1 MALDFPSP
9 VSSGA
14 IYTGTNGVTY
24 YYDGI
29 KWQGEIPVPTDL
41 DTGLVQY
48 FDDKIQNT
56 TSNIVFVGDNNSAT
70 IIISNS
76 GTITLPNGAVLKGVS
91 GNGIAFGK
99 LAGAVSQS
107 AGATAIGYLAGY
119 TNQSIE
125 AVAVGDS
132 AGQTTQGVNAVAVGA
147 YSGRTNQGSNAIAL
161 GAYAG
166 QTSQYPN
173 SIVLNATG
181 LVVNSASTSSF
192 VVKPVRSVTT
202 TTGLT
207 QVWYSTSTGE
217 FVYYT
222 P

>member
-41 DTGLVQY
+41 DTGLVRY
-48 FDDKIQNT
+48 YENKIQNT
-56 TSNIVFVGDNNSAT
+56 TSNIVFVGNSST
-70 IIISNS
+70 ITLSNS
-76 GTITLPNGAVLKGVS
+76 GTITLTHGAVLKDIS
-91 GNGIAFGK
+91 GNGVSFGK
-99 LAGAVSQS
+99 LSGSIGQGAS
-107 AGATAIGYLAGY
+107 ATAIGYLAGY
-119 TNQSIE
+119 TGQSTE

-132 AGQTTQGVNAVAVGA
+132 AGQSAQGVNSVAVGA
-147 YSGRTNQGSNAIAL
+147 FSGRTNQGNNAVAL

-166 QTSQYPN
+166 QSSQHAN

-181 LVVNSASTSSF
+181 AVVNSASTSSF
-192 VVKPVRSVTT
+192 FVKPVRSVTT

>member
-48 FDDKIQNT
+48 YDNKIQNT
-56 TSNIVFVGDNNSAT
+56 TSNIVFVGSNNSAT
-70 IIISNS
+70 ITISNS
-76 GTITLPNGAVLKGVS
+76 GTITFPNGAVIKDVS
-91 GNGIAFGK
+91 GHGISFGQ
-99 LAGAVSQS
+99 LAGAVGQA

-132 AGQTTQGVNAVAVGA
+132 AGQTTQGVNAVAIGA
-147 YSGRTNQGSNAIAL
+147 YKGDSTNVRDALRRQFPGFSEYISYSFTWSG
-161 GAYAG
+161 
-166 QTSQYPN
+166 TSEGDDFWR
-173 SIVLNATG
+173 G
-181 LVVNSASTSSF
+181 LHRHSAETEE
-192 VVKPVRSVTT
+192 
-202 TTGLT
+202 GCI
-207 QVWYSTSTGE
+207 
-217 FVYYT
+217 
-222 P
+222 